1 MAGPSVLADLN
12 VISNEAAHF
21 AQAVAVAAG
30 GAWAYWK
37 YVRGRT
43 FGARADLTIRATLWS
58 SEADPMH
65 AALAVS
71 ASLHNTGLSRIK
83 LAYDKKIIVV
93 DWVSRERWMLSQ
105 NELYWGP
112 RAGRRQAVIFGDH
125 EMVDPGEVI
134 ADDVIIPVPSPSLA
148 DQPLAYRIRA
158 YVTRSRSCQTRPF
171 KRKQNSWV
179 AHAIVVGSLHPTQDT
194 TRRQERG

>member
-1 MAGPSVLADLN
+1 MVMTDLN
-12 VISNEAAHF
+12 AISNEAAHF
-21 AQAVAVAAG
+21 AQAGAIAAG

-43 FGARADLTIRATLWS
+43 FGARADLTISATLWS

-65 AALAVS
+65 VALAVS
-71 ASLHNTGLSRIK
+71 VSLHNSGLSRIK
-83 LAYDKKIIVV
+83 LAYDKKTILV
-93 DWVSRERWMLSQ
+93 DWVSHERWMLSG

-112 RAGRRQAVIFGDH
+112 WAGTRQAVIFGDH

-134 ADDVIIPVPSPSLA
+134 ADDVMIPVPSPAIA
-148 DQPLAYRIRA
+148 DQPFAYRIRA
-158 YVTRSRSCQTRPF
+158 YVTRGHSWRARAF

-179 AHAIVVGSLHPTQDT
+179 THIIVAGRLHP
-194 TRRQERG
+194 RH